1 LSRADFLTPIHKAIR
16 SMIYELGKE
25 LQTTD
30 FTDEHAT
37 DVMISRL
44 KEDLASASSAC
55 VICLLHQHAGLED
68 DHVFPDVRKF
78 EPKIVDTLLEEHGQ
92 VVRKIAGVWKVADE
106 VKTLKNPEERIQ
118 TGDKLNRTA
127 NDLFAYYLTH
137 LSNEESTL
145 IPALW
150 KHFTD
155 EQILAMQRR
164 VIGSLTAERAAQWNS
179 WLFPSLNINELTGMF
194 MGLRKSAP
202 APVFQNMTRIA
213 EKTLGEDRWAA
224 VKAKAGL

>member
-1 LSRADFLTPIHKAIR
+1 
-16 SMIYELGKE
+16 MIYELGKE

-30 FTDEHAT
+30 FTDVHAT
-37 DVMISRL
+37 DVMVSRL
-44 KEDLASASSAC
+44 KEDLSSASSGC

-78 EPKIVDTLLEEHGQ
+78 EPKMVDALLEEHRE
-92 VVRKIAGVWKVADE
+92 VVRRIAGLWKIADE
-106 VKTLKNPEERIQ
+106 VKALRDPENRIEV
-118 TGDKLNRTA
+118 GDKLNRTA
-127 NDLFAYYLTH
+127 NDLFAFYLTH

-145 IPALW
+145 VPAMW

-155 EQILAMQRR
+155 EQILAMQRQ

-179 WLFPSLNINELTGMF
+179 WLFPSLNINELTSMF
-194 MGLRKSAP
+194 MGLKKGAP

-213 EKTLGEDRWAA
+213 EKTLGEDRWTAL
-224 VKAKAGL
+224 KAKAGL